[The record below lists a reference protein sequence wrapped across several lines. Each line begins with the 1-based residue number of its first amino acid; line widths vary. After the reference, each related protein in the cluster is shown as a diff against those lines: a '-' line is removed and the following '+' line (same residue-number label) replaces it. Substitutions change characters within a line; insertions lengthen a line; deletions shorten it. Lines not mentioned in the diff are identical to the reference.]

1 MHIMRLVKK
10 NIEALLIG
18 AVFSALPIACAVL
31 IATIAGRFGLPVWAQ
46 MATFAV
52 ACLILI
58 VLMLTW
64 LDVRRERRKQQELS
78 DYLSTRY

>member
-1 MHIMRLVKK
+1 MHIMQLVKK

-31 IATIAGRFGLPVWAQ
+31 VATVAGSFGLPVWAQ
-46 MATFAV
+46 LAV
-52 ACLILI
+52 FVVVCLILI

-64 LDVRRERRKQQELS
+64 LDVRHERRKQRELS
-78 DYLSTRY
+78 DYLSTRH